1 MKEKEMLDQLLI
13 ELGKKTYQ
21 LLLSKGASHFEAED
35 IVQETYY
42 KLLSLFLELKP
53 EQLQPWFFR
62 VALNLFIDEKRKIN
76 RLIIVDQEFYNDY
89 PQSHDD
95 YQKISDVNQIEI
107 ALDQI
112 KSSYK
117 ELLLLKYY
125 YGLSYNEIGAILE
138 IKPNSVKQKLLR
150 ARQSIQKERRMTHE

>member
-1 MKEKEMLDQLLI
+1 MLDQLLI